1 MQMSFRW
8 YGQDDPVT
16 LEYIKQIPDME
27 GIVSAIYDIPAG
39 EIWPYDKILEL
50 KNEVEKHGLVL
61 NVIESV
67 PVHEDIKM
75 GIETRDQWIENYQET
90 IRNLGK
96 AGVRTVCYNFMP
108 VFDWTRT
115 DLAAPLPDGSNSLL
129 YDEEEVQSIDPLSG
143 DLVLPGWDLSYQKDD
158 LRKIIETYQTIF
170 EDQLMDH
177 LIYFLEKVVPVAEES
192 DVLLAIH
199 PDDPPWSIFGLPR
212 VVRNKEAVE
221 KILEAVDS
229 VNNGITL
236 CTGSYGAARD
246 NNLLDIIETAKGRIH
261 FVHAR
266 NIQWFDERSFQET
279 SHLTSDGSLDMVA
292 LMRKLV
298 EVGFDGPVRPDH
310 GRMIWGEEGRPG
322 YGLYDRA
329 LGAMY
334 LHGIVDTVKKY
345 QEDEYATANSDR
357 FNQSSS
363 RSNWPKWSAWS
374 DDESCLG
381 KGWRYCCCVS

>member
-292 LMRKLV
+292 IMRKLV

-345 QEDEYATANSDR
+345 QEE
-357 FNQSSS
+357 
-363 RSNWPKWSAWS
+363 
-374 DDESCLG
+374 
-381 KGWRYCCCVS
+381 